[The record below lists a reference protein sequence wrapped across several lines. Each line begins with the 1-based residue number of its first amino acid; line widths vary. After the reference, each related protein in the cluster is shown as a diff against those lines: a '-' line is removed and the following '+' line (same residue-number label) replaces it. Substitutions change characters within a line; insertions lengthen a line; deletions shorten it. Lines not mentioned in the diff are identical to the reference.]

1 MASRPLARTLSP
13 KAFHLTGRKVLA
25 IALAGFGLVL
35 AINGAFVWLA
45 LDGFSGLSRPN
56 AYREGLHYNDELA
69 AAAEQR
75 ARGWQS
81 RYTLEAG
88 RLVLA
93 VALPDGTPV
102 TGLALTAAVGRPATD
117 DYDQTLA
124 LTETQPGRYLAA
136 VTLAPG
142 QWSVVATGADAEGRA
157 YRSEARLW
165 R

>member
-13 KAFHLTGRKVLA
+13 NAFHLTGRKVLLM
-25 IALAGFGLVL
+25 ALAGFGLVL
-35 AINGAFVWLA
+35 AVNGAFVWLA

-69 AAAEQR
+69 AAAEQQ
-75 ARGWQS
+75 ARGWRS

-88 RLVLA
+88 RLVLD
-93 VALPDGTPV
+93 VVLPDGTPV
-102 TGLALTAAVGRPATD
+102 TGLTLTARLGRPATD
-117 DYDQTLA
+117 DFDQTLA

-136 VTLAPG
+136 VALAPG
-142 QWSVVATGADAEGRA
+142 QWSVVATGSDVQGRA
-157 YRSEARLW
+157 YRSEAKLW

>member
-1 MASRPLARTLSP
+1 MASRPLAQS
-13 KAFHLTGRKVLA
+13 FQLTGRKVLL
-25 IALAGFGLVL
+25 IALAAFGVVL

-69 AAAEQR
+69 AAAEQQT
-75 ARGWQS
+75 RGWQS
-81 RYTLEAG
+81 RYTLEAD

-93 VALPDGTPV
+93 VVLADGTPV
-102 TGLALTAAVGRPATD
+102 TGLTLTAAVGRPVTA

-142 QWSVVATGADAEGRA
+142 QWSVVATGADPQGRA